1 MKVKIY
7 WSEENT
13 NELNTKISSALE
25 ELGLSDFISIELTN
39 DETLKT
45 ELNIKS
51 EPALIIEEES
61 IDFRDTIFEGIIP
74 SDEEI
79 KAMFISIIGGWETG
93 SSSCAPGGC
102 GSWCS
107 C

>member
-7 WSEENT
+7 WNEENT
-13 NELNTKISSALE
+13 NELNTKVISALE

-39 DETLKT
+39 DENLKT
-45 ELNIKS
+45 ELNIKN

-61 IDFRDTIFEGIIP
+61 IDFRDTIFEWIIP

-79 KAMFISIIGGWETG
+79 KAMFISIIGGSDTG
-93 SSSCAPGGC
+93 SSCSSGGC
-102 GSWCS
+102 WTCGSS